1 MKIGIIVY
9 SKTGNTYSVAKR
21 IKDNLIGQVDLI
33 RLDFENEVPPF
44 KILTEVDLTSYD
56 FIVFASPVEAFR
68 LNQRMSQYLNE
79 ISNLSGKEVYLFVTQ
94 YFKYPWL
101 GGNNAIKQMINICQ
115 NKNAEVYGTKVIN
128 WTNKKREQQI
138 LELVNSLKNIKI

>member
-21 IKDNLIGQVDLI
+21 IKDNLGGQVDL
-33 RLDFENEVPPF
+33 
-44 KILTEVDLTSYD
+44 
-56 FIVFASPVEAFR
+56 FR